1 MSEPSHSAVGVEPEP
16 RPVEGHRK
24 SGRPQVSVRPASPVS
39 TESPPWRE
47 TWRSL
52 WSTPDPDLV
61 EAGFRGEWMV
71 AGFRLLIILLL
82 LSLPLD
88 QFLGS
93 PLASDRQIVLW
104 VAVAALAEALVIYSA
119 VMRSWGRRWIGFLS
133 GFLDVSLVTLS
144 LWIFLRL
151 DRPLEATNDLV
162 IFPVYFLA
170 IGATSL
176 RYDWRICILTGV
188 CAALEYL
195 ALVSYAVWQW
205 DLDDPAVAI
214 AADFSWVPQ
223 VGRLALL
230 VVATILA
237 TTLVVRARE
246 QRRLST
252 RDRLTDLA
260 NRGFFD
266 DNLNRLGAIASRS
279 GEPVGVVMIDIDHFK
294 RFNDSHG
301 HLAGDTALREVAKIL
316 SESFRTTDM
325 IARYGGEEFAGL
337 FPGMNMHY
345 AQRRMEELRATIERQ
360 PIPIDNTGRTSKVTV
375 SMGVAVW
382 PNDGASLVEVLSAAD
397 LRLYQA
403 KGTGRNR
410 VVTTTLSDGEG
421 RRRSDKRH
429 RQNAHQ
435 K

>member
-1 MSEPSHSAVGVEPEP
+1 METTPPPSQSNQPGSTAPPVPDVLKP
-16 RPVEGHRK
+16 RTA
-24 SGRPQVSVRPASPVS
+24 RPK
-39 TESPPWRE
+39 EPWRE
-47 TWRSL
+47 SWRRL
-52 WSTPDPDLV
+52 WAPPDPDLV
-61 EAGFRGEWMV
+61 DAGFQGEWLV
-71 AGFRLLIILLL
+71 AGVRLLVTLLL
-82 LSLPLD
+82 LYLPLNEY
-88 QFLGS
+88 LKS
-93 PLASDRQIVLW
+93 PLESESKVVLW
-104 VAVAALAEALVIYSA
+104 VAVAALAVALVIYSA

-133 GFLDVSLVTLS
+133 GLLDVSLITLS

-151 DRPLEATNDLV
+151 DRPLQATNELV

-176 RYDWRICILTGV
+176 RYDWRICILTGMTAV
-188 CAALEYL
+188 LQYL
-195 ALVSYAVWQW
+195 GLVSYAVWQW
-205 DLDDPAVAI
+205 DLTDSAGAF
-214 AADFSWVPQ
+214 AGQFSWIPQ
-223 VGRLALL
+223 VGRLGLL
-230 VVATILA
+230 ILATALA

-301 HLAGDTALREVAKIL
+301 HLAGDAALRVVAKIL

-337 FPGMNMHY
+337 FPGMNMPY
-345 AQRRMEELRATIERQ
+345 AKRRMEELRARIEKL
-360 PIPIDNTGRTSKVTV
+360 PVPVDGSGNTSHVTV

-382 PNDGASLVEVLSAAD
+382 PDDGASLVEVLSVAD

-403 KGTGRNR
+403 KRTGRNC
-410 VVTTTLSDGEG
+410 VVTATLSEEHG
-421 RRRSDKRH
+421 RRRSDKK
-429 RQNAHQ
+429 RQ
-435 K
+435 KTSGTGP

>member
-1 MSEPSHSAVGVEPEP
+1 M
-16 RPVEGHRK
+16 
-24 SGRPQVSVRPASPVS
+24 
-39 TESPPWRE
+39 WR
-47 TWRSL
+47 RL
-52 WSTPDPDLV
+52 WTPPDPDLID
-61 EAGFRGEWMV
+61 AGFQGEWLV
-71 AGFRLLIILLL
+71 AGVRLLVILLL
-82 LSLPLD
+82 LYLPLD
-88 QFLGS
+88 VFLQS
-93 PLASDRQIVLW
+93 PMEHGPRVVLW

-133 GFLDVSLVTLS
+133 GLLDVSLVTLS

-151 DRPLEATNDLV
+151 DRPLDATNELV

-176 RYDWRICILTGV
+176 RYDWRICILTGFTAV
-188 CAALEYL
+188 VEYL
-195 ALVSYAVWQW
+195 SLVAYAVWQW
-205 DLDDPAVAI
+205 DLDDPKVALS
-214 AADFSWVPQ
+214 ADFDWIPQ
-223 VGRLALL
+223 VGRLGLL
-230 VVATILA
+230 ALA
-237 TTLVVRARE
+237 TVLATSLVVRARE

-266 DNLNRLGAIASRS
+266 DNLSRLGALASRS

-301 HLAGDTALREVAKIL
+301 HLAGDAALRAVAKIL
-316 SESFRTTDM
+316 SESFRTTDL

-337 FPGMNMHY
+337 FPGMNMAY
-345 AQRRMEELRATIERQ
+345 AERRMEELRARIEEL
-360 PIPIDNTGRTSKVTV
+360 PVPIDGTGNTSQVTV

-382 PNDGASLVEVLSAAD
+382 PEDGATLVEVLSVAD

-403 KGTGRNR
+403 KRTGRNC
-410 VVTTTLSDGEG
+410 VVTTTATEEG

-429 RQNAHQ
+429 PKNPD
-435 K
+435 

>member
-1 MSEPSHSAVGVEPEP
+1 MSEPSHALDGMETETRPSPE
-16 RPVEGHRK
+16 
-24 SGRPQVSVRPASPVS
+24 GREIGQPTVPSRSHPSDDSP
-39 TESPPWRE
+39 TAAWRE
-47 TWRSL
+47 TWSSL
-52 WSTPDPDLV
+52 WTTPDPDLV

-71 AGFRLLIILLL
+71 ASFRLLIIVLLL
-82 LSLPLD
+82 YLPLD

-93 PLASDRQIVLW
+93 PLASDRKIVLW

-119 VMRSWGRRWIGFLS
+119 VLRSWGRRWIGFLS

-188 CAALEYL
+188 SAAVEYL
-195 ALVSYAVWQW
+195 ALVTYAVWQW
-205 DLDDPAVAI
+205 DLDDPSGAL
-214 AADFSWVPQ
+214 AANFDWIPQ
-223 VGRLALL
+223 LGRLALL
-230 VVATILA
+230 AVATILA

-294 RFNDSHG
+294 RFNDNYG
-301 HLAGDTALREVAKIL
+301 HLAGDAALREVAKIL

-337 FPGMNMHY
+337 FPGMNMQY
-345 AQRRMEELRATIERQ
+345 AHRRMEELRATIEQ
-360 PIPIDNTGRTSKVTV
+360 LSIPVAGTGRTSQVTV

-382 PNDGASLVEVLSAAD
+382 PDDGASLVEVLSIAD

-403 KGTGRNR
+403 KRTGRNR
-410 VVTTTLSDGEG
+410 IVTITLDDEEG
-421 RRRSDKRH
+421 RRRSDRNRKTTH
-429 RQNAHQ
+429 R
-435 K
+435 